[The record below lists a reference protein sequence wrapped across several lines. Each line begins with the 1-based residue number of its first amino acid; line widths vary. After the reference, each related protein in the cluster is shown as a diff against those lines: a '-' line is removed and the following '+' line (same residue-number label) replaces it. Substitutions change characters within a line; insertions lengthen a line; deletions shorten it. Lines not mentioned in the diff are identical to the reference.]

1 MSELHDMEMRAI
13 YGAVLNELMDK
24 NPAVMCLEADL
35 GKASGTNPAVIAAH
49 PDHFV
54 NAGVAEANMIG
65 IGAGLAIEG
74 RIPFCAS
81 FSCFASRRVYDQI
94 YLSVAYANTNVKIVG
109 TAPGIT
115 QGPNGGTHMDFQ
127 DLAIMR
133 VMPNLHVYS
142 PCDVYE
148 LRSMMHHMAKIKQP
162 VYMQLVRS
170 KVKKVF
176 DADYVFNPEQAVI
189 LREGTDVT
197 LVSTGYM
204 TQFAVEVADQLQE
217 EGISVELL
225 HYGSVKPF
233 DIETLVTSARK
244 TGAVVTVENQS
255 IIGGLG
261 GAVCET
267 LAERWPVQVRRLGI
281 PDQVGEV
288 ATEQYLFDKHGF
300 GPVHI
305 ASACRELAGNAT
317 EVRSKERMESLI
329 E

>member
-1 MSELHDMEMRAI
+1 MNDLHEKEMRAV
-13 YGAVLNELMDK
+13 YGAVLNELMGE

-35 GKASGTNPAVIAAH
+35 GKASGTNPAVLAAH
-49 PDHFV
+49 PAHFV

-65 IGAGLAIEG
+65 VGAGLAIEG

-94 YLSVAYANTNVKIVG
+94 YLSVAYANTNVKIIG

-148 LRSMMHHMAKIKQP
+148 LRAMMRHMAGLKQP
-162 VYMQLVRS
+162 TYMQLVRS
-170 KVKKVF
+170 QVDKVMEDNYTFEPGK
-176 DADYVFNPEQAVI
+176 AVV
-189 LREGTDVT
+189 LRKGTDVT

-204 TQFAVEVADQLQE
+204 TQFAVKVVDQLKA

-225 HYGSVKPF
+225 HCGSVKPL
-233 DIETLVTSARK
+233 DTDALIASAKK

-267 LAERWPVQVRRLGI
+267 LSENCPAKVKRLGI
-281 PDQVGEV
+281 QDQFGEV
-288 ATEQYLFDKHGF
+288 ATEQYLFNKHGF
-300 GPVHI
+300 GPEHI
-305 ASACRELAGNAT
+305 KAACRQILG
-317 EVRSKERMESLI
+317 K
-329 E
+329 